1 RAHDARAHPRQRE
14 DGDHRDRLRQRRGAR
29 APRRLARRAP
39 IAPAAAVRG
48 EPIID
53 PVRPRIVVGLSGGVD
68 SSVAAALLVE
78 RGCDVIGVTMRVW
91 PWKESDDPARRFGS
105 CCGTEAVDDARR
117 VARELNIPY
126 YVLNME
132 AEFDRAVI
140 GPFAD
145 AYRSGRTPVPC
156 VACNVNLKY
165 GSLLARARAWDAA
178 GVATGHYARVTRDET
193 TGRYLLRRGRDAR
206 KDQSDFLWPLNQSQ
220 LAAAQFPVGDL
231 DKEEVR
237 AYARRLGLVTA
248 DKPESQEIC
257 FVPDDDYRGFLRR
270 RDAAIFRPGPIVD
283 REGKVLGRHE
293 GVAAYTIGQRRGLG
307 LAAGHALYVVD
318 VDGERDTLVVG
329 AAAELERDR
338 LVARAVNFI
347 ACDPP
352 GAPRRVEAT
361 IRHQHRPAP
370 AAVRAL
376 GDGAA
381 EVVFDEPQ
389 RSITP
394 GQSVVFYQ
402 GECVVGG
409 GVIGRQAGE

>member
-1 RAHDARAHPRQRE
+1 M
-14 DGDHRDRLRQRRGAR
+14 
-29 APRRLARRAP
+29 
-39 IAPAAAVRG
+39 
-48 EPIID
+48 
-53 PVRPRIVVGLSGGVD
+53 
-68 SSVAAALLVE
+68 AAALLVE

-156 VACNVNLKY
+156 VACNVDLKF

-270 RDAAIFRPGPIVD
+270 RDPDMFRPGPIVD
-283 REGKVLGRHE
+283 GGGRALGAHT
-293 GVAAYTIGQRRGLG
+293 GIAGYTIGQRRGLG
-307 LAAGHALYVVD
+307 VGQGSALYVTDIDASANRV
-318 VDGERDTLVVG
+318 VVG
-329 AAAELERDR
+329 PAAELERDR
-338 LVARAVNFI
+338 LRASDVNFI

-352 GAPRRVEAT
+352 REPLRVEAR
-361 IRHQHRPAP
+361 IRHSHRPAP
-370 AAVRAL
+370 ATVVAVS
-376 GDGAA
+376 DNEA
-381 EVVFDEPQ
+381 EVIFDEPQ
-389 RSITP
+389 RAITP
-394 GQSVVFYQ
+394 GQSVVWYRDDL
-402 GECVVGG
+402 VVGG
-409 GVIGRQAGE
+409 GVIRRCCD